1 MANLAALTT
10 TTPTPFSRADRRAL
24 AAVATQFF
32 VNGAVVASFIPRLP
46 EIRDDVGLTLDRL
59 GLILAL
65 AVLAGIAGSFVVGR
79 IVTSVGT
86 RALIVAGG
94 LGLVASLA
102 VIGLSS
108 SVWMLVVGLLG
119 VQLFDVLVDVP
130 MNLQGSWL
138 SARRH
143 APVMNRLHGL
153 WSLGT
158 VVGALIAAQ
167 TSASEVSLRTHLLVA
182 AGVFAVT
189 ILAVGRNLLSVDERN
204 DDTAPSGSQ
213 RAGSRWTLLV
223 LLGAASGAAYAAEGT
238 SSDWAAFRLTD
249 DLGASAGLA
258 ALGYVAYTLGMTTGR
273 FAGDSVMVRL
283 GDDHLVRLSIALATT
298 GTLVANFVDATAAVL
313 FGLFATGLGVATFF
327 PTLYDQAAK
336 MPGGGAGGLGAVT
349 AGTRIVGLAAPLVV
363 GALAATDALG
373 VGTAVAAVLLPSLL
387 GFAAI
392 MWPRAGGARF
402 A

>member
-10 TTPTPFSRADRRAL
+10 TTPFSPADRRAL
-24 AAVATQFF
+24 GAVATQFF
-32 VNGAVVASFIPRLP
+32 VNGAVVASFVPRLP
-46 EIRDDVGLTLDRL
+46 EIRDDIDLTLDRL

-79 IVTSVGT
+79 VVASIGT
-86 RALIVAGG
+86 RTLMIAGG

-102 VIGLSS
+102 VIGMSS
-108 SVWMLVVGLLG
+108 SLWMLVIGLLG

-130 MNLQGSWL
+130 MNLQASWL

-158 VVGALIAAQ
+158 VVGALVAAQ
-167 TSASEVSLRTHLLVA
+167 TSASAVSLRTHLLA
-182 AGVFAVT
+182 AAALFAIT
-189 ILAVGRNLLSVDERN
+189 ILVVGRNLLPVDER
-204 DDTAPSGSQ
+204 DADAAPSGTQ
-213 RAGSRWTLLV
+213 RAGSRWTLLL
-223 LLGAASGAAYAAEGT
+223 LLGAASGAAFAAEGT
-238 SSDWAAFRLTD
+238 SSDWAAFRLVD

-273 FAGDSVMVRL
+273 FAGDSVMLRI
-283 GDDHLVRLSIALATT
+283 GDDRLVRLSIALATA

-313 FGLFATGLGVATFF
+313 LGLFATGLGVATFF

-363 GALAATDALG
+363 GALAATDRVD

-387 GFAAI
+387 AFAAI
-392 MWPRAGGARF
+392 MWPRPGGARF